1 MVIAPLELP
10 VGVIT
15 GIIGGVVFIYV
26 LGRKRWRY
34 DRDVSGN

>member
-15 GIIGGVVFIYV
+15 GIIGGLVFIYV
-26 LGRKRWRY
+26 LSRKK
-34 DRDVSGN
+34 VAL

>member
-1 MVIAPLELP
+1 

-26 LGRKRWRY
+26 LGKKK
-34 DRDVSGN
+34 VAI

>member
-1 MVIAPLELP
+1 VIAPLELP

-26 LGRKRWRY
+26 LGRKK
-34 DRDVSGN
+34 VAL